1 MIERL
6 ISTARSYLP
15 DLNEARL
22 REAFAFA
29 RDAHEGQ
36 LRKDGAPYITHPLS
50 AALILTGLRVDEDTL
65 IACLLHDV
73 PEDTERTLDEIET
86 RFGDKVRFLVDGITK
101 LSKVHYRNDME
112 ARQIESLKK
121 LFIHSAQDPRII
133 IIKLA
138 DRLHNMQTIDAVPK
152 PEKRVRIARET
163 LEIYVPIANLLGI
176 WEIKNQLEDACF
188 HILLP
193 REYVEMTRLVE
204 ASDRERESVRKK
216 TIQAVTRLLNAKKV
230 PFITIEGRQKNLYSI
245 YKKMLRSGK
254 SFHEIYDLLGVRI
267 VVDDVGTC
275 YQTLGILHQHFTP
288 KIGRLK
294 DYIAIPKSNGYQS
307 IHTTVFGLNG
317 IVTEFQIRTQEMH
330 LENEYGIAAHYFY
343 SNKKQNTLKK
353 EVKKKYKW
361 VQKILDLQRNISSN
375 RKFLEHLKL
384 DIFED
389 RIFVFT
395 PKGDVVDLPRGA
407 NVIDLAY
414 HIHSDL
420 GMLAVSAEINGKP
433 GVLTTVLSS
442 GDTVH
447 IVTSEES
454 DGPQVDWLNH
464 VHTHLA
470 KTRIR
475 EFLKEQDRTTVLDDA
490 EEVLD
495 HKLQVLGL
503 SGTAQLTPLQKV
515 MGMEHFAV
523 ETWEELLYELGK
535 GNVDLSELLECLFSQ
550 NDLIGSETDPID
562 IHAFDRHH
570 AQRLRIDPIQKVH
583 RVELVIEGQNRV
595 GFLRDLSSELA
606 NIGINIINIHSLP
619 RPQPN
624 LARMAFVLEIFDIK
638 EYERAMA
645 SLRKVDGVLSITRVQ
660 NELSAPPIVDDVHT
674 GPVL

>member
-6 ISTARSYLP
+6 ISTARSYIP

-112 ARQIESLKK
+112 SRQIESLKK

-204 ASDRERESVRKK
+204 ASDKERESVRKK
-216 TIQAVTRLLNAKKV
+216 TIQAVTRLLNLKKV
-230 PFITIEGRQKNLYSI
+230 PFVAIEGRQKNLYSI

-267 VVDDVGTC
+267 VVDDIGTC
-275 YQTLGILHQHFTP
+275 YQTLGVLHQHFTP

-343 SNKKQNTLKK
+343 SNKKQDTLKK
-353 EVKKKYKW
+353 DVKKKYKW

-433 GVLTTVLSS
+433 VALTTVLSS

-454 DGPQVDWLNH
+454 EGPQVDWLDH

-503 SGTAQLTPLQKV
+503 SGTADLTPLQKV

-535 GNVDLSELLECLFSQ
+535 GNVDLSELLECLFSS

-570 AQRLRIDPIQKVH
+570 ALRLRIDPVQKVH

-619 RPQPN
+619 RPQPS
-624 LARMAFVLEIFDIK
+624 LARMEFVLEIFDIK
-638 EYERAMA
+638 EYEHAMA

-674 GPVL
+674 EPAQ

>member
-6 ISTARSYLP
+6 ISTARSYIP

-22 REAFAFA
+22 REAFVFA

-193 REYVEMTRLVE
+193 REYTEMTRLVE
-204 ASDRERESVRKK
+204 ASDKERESVRKK
-216 TIQAVTRLLNAKKV
+216 TLQAVTRLLNLKKV
-230 PFITIEGRQKNLYSI
+230 PFVAIEGRQKNLYSI

-275 YQTLGILHQHFTP
+275 YQTLGVLHQHFTP

-343 SNKKQNTLKK
+343 SNKKQTTLKK
-353 EVKKKYKW
+353 DVKKKYKW

-454 DGPQVDWLNH
+454 EGPQVDWLDH

-503 SGTAQLTPLQKV
+503 SGTADLTPLQKV
-515 MGMEHFAV
+515 MVMEHFAV
-523 ETWEELLYELGK
+523 ETWEALLYELGK
-535 GNVDLSELLECLFSQ
+535 GNVDLSELLECLFNE
-550 NDLIGSETDPID
+550 NDLIGGQIDPID
-562 IHAFDRHH
+562 IHAYDRHH
-570 AQRLRIDPIQKVH
+570 EQRFKTKVH

-619 RPQPN
+619 RPQPS
-624 LARMAFVLEIFDIK
+624 LARMEFVLEIFDVK
-638 EYERAMA
+638 EYEHAMA
-645 SLRKVDGVLSITRVQ
+645 ALRKVDGVLSITRVQ
-660 NELSAPPIVDDVHT
+660 NELSAPPIVDDVRT
-674 GPVL
+674 GPVQ

>member
-22 REAFAFA
+22 RDAFEFA
-29 RDAHEGQ
+29 RAAHEGQ
-36 LRKDGAPYITHPLS
+36 LRKDGTPYITHPVS
-50 AALILTGLRVDEDTL
+50 AAIILTGLRVDEDTL

-73 PEDTERTLDEIET
+73 PEDTERTLDDIEE

-101 LSKVHYRNDME
+101 LSKVHYRDDME

-138 DRLHNMQTIDAVPK
+138 DRLHNMQTIEAVPK
-152 PEKRVRIARET
+152 PEKRHRIAKET

-176 WEIKNQLEDACF
+176 WEVKNQLEDACF
-188 HILLP
+188 RVLLP
-193 REYVEMTRLVE
+193 REYAEMIRLVE
-204 ASDRERESVRKK
+204 ASEKERESVRKK
-216 TIQAVTRLLNAKKV
+216 TIQAVTRLLRAKKV
-230 PFITIEGRQKNLYSI
+230 PFVAIEGRQKNLYSI

-267 VVDDVGTC
+267 VVEDIGTC

-307 IHTTVFGLNG
+307 IHTTVFGMNG

-343 SNKKQNTLKK
+343 SNKKQTTLKK
-353 EVKKKYKW
+353 DVKKKYKW

-420 GMLAVSAEINGKP
+420 GMLAVSAQINGKP
-433 GVLTTVLSS
+433 APLTTQLSS

-447 IVTSEES
+447 VVTSEES
-454 DGPQVDWLNH
+454 DGPQMEWLDH

-503 SGTAQLTPLQKV
+503 AGMTALTPLQKV
-515 MGMEHFAV
+515 VAMEHFGI

-535 GNVDLSELLECLFSQ
+535 GNVDLSELLGCLFNES
-550 NDLIGSETDPID
+550 DLIGSETDLLD
-562 IHAFDRHH
+562 VHVYDRHQ
-570 AQRLRIDPIQKVH
+570 ARRLKSESIQKVH
-583 RVELVIEGQNRV
+583 RVELVIESQNRV
-595 GFLRDLSSELA
+595 GLLRDLSNELA
-606 NIGINIINIHSLP
+606 NLGINIIAIQSLP
-619 RPQPN
+619 RPN
-624 LARMAFVLEIFDIK
+624 SSLSRMEFILEIFDVK
-638 EYERAMA
+638 EYERTLR
-645 SLRKVDGVLSITRVQ
+645 SLRKVDGVVSITRVQ
-660 NELSAPPIVDDVHT
+660 NELSIPLSLDDVQKKR
-674 GPVL
+674 VQ